1 VETDSGEVLAY
12 YPYLTQARQMA
23 RKQLWHRSIRVEDD
37 DDENDEN
44 DDSTQRRAAT
54 ASSFATTL
62 LVDYRHVL
70 QHDLELAEAVE
81 SEFGRFEVFL
91 QRAIATFV
99 VDLCPELVDV
109 GNNGNA
115 QQQQQQSLYFCAFLN
130 LPQTLLVRQ
139 LRMDRLGRLVAIKGT
154 VTRTGEVRP
163 ELLEGSFRCQKCGL
177 LATGVRQHYH
187 YTRPQKC
194 RNPRCANDNPLH
206 FILETSNSIFTDWQK
221 LRLQE
226 CSDEIPPGSMPRS
239 MDIVVRNE
247 MVERAK
253 AGDAVTLV
261 GALVVIP
268 DGSALARVGEVPKSV
283 KSSQGGGARG
293 RGGDNNSGV
302 RGLKALGVREL
313 TYRTCFVA
321 TTVLPADVARLLSS
335 RGASSLDLLLN
346 SANPGA
352 GGGGAGSSSSPYT
365 EPTAEEVVLQMS
377 RAERDEIRSMK
388 DTPGLYERLVDSMCP
403 NTFGHREVKKGI
415 LLQLLG
421 GVHKTT
427 MEGIKLRGDINVC
440 IVGDPSTA
448 KSQFLKYA
456 HAFLP
461 TRSVYT
467 SGKASSAA
475 GLTAAVQRDSE
486 TGEYCIEAGA
496 LMLADNGICCID
508 ELYVHT
514 IRETRSWLCSFHIWY
529 LVHRSSL
536 SYLLLSRFLFALAI
550 VTRWTQ
556 RIKWRFTKPWN
567 SKRLVLPRLVF
578 KRH

>member
-1 VETDSGEVLAY
+1 VGSPDFNTTHCLFFINAFFVYSEEEVETDSGETQAY
-12 YPYLTQARQMA
+12 YPYVTQATHMA
-23 RKQLWHRSIRVEDD
+23 RKQLWHRSIRVDDDD
-37 DDENDEN
+37 DDENNEN
-44 DDSTQRRAAT
+44 ADHHKTT
-54 ASSFATTL
+54 SSFATTL

-70 QHDLELAEAVE
+70 HHDLELAEALE

-91 QRAIATFV
+91 QRAIQTFV
-99 VDLCPELVDV
+99 LDLCPELLDG
-109 GNNGNA
+109 GNNSAQTAQQN
-115 QQQQQQSLYFCAFLN
+115 QQQQQLYFVAFMN

-139 LRMDRLGRLVAIKGT
+139 LRMDRMGRLVAIKGT

-163 ELLEGSFRCQKCGL
+163 ELLEGTFRCQKCGL

-206 FILETSNSIFTDWQK
+206 FLLETANSVFTDWQK

-239 MDIVVRNE
+239 MDVVVRNE

-253 AGDAVTLV
+253 AGDAVTLI

-283 KSSQGGGARG
+283 KSNGGGGGRRG
-293 RGGDNNSGV
+293 GGDNNSGV

-335 RGASSLDLLLN
+335 RGASSLELLLN
-346 SANPGA
+346 SSNPSGGGA
-352 GGGGAGSSSSPYT
+352 GGGSSSSPYT

-388 DTPGLYERLVDSMCP
+388 DTPGLYERLVDSICP

-415 LLQLLG
+415 LLQFLG

-508 ELYVHT
+508 EL
-514 IRETRSWLCSFHIWY
+514 
-529 LVHRSSL
+529 
-536 SYLLLSRFLFALAI
+536 
-550 VTRWTQ
+550 
-556 RIKWRFTKPWN
+556 
-567 SKRLVLPRLVF
+567 
-578 KRH
+578 